1 MRELSVS
8 TLLRYLKNKLDTDEK
23 LQKISVSGEIS
34 NYHRHFSGHLY
45 FTLKDEY
52 AAISCVMFKS
62 AAVSLRFEP
71 KNGDKVLVY
80 ANTSIFESSG
90 QLQLY
95 VLKMEQKGAGDLFAR
110 YEELKKHLSEA
121 GKFDPA
127 HKIPLSVKYPDK
139 VAVLVGEASA
149 AMSDIRITFSR
160 RWPLTKVDFYPV
172 LVQGESAPADI
183 MDRLQKVDAM
193 GYDAII
199 LARGGGSFED
209 LFCFNDENLINT
221 IYDLKTFII
230 TGIGHEQDFTLADF
244 AADLRAATPTASVEL
259 ITPNISDVRNETDD
273 LYGRLLQAIL
283 DRLDYGRMNCDYL
296 LERLSYYQK
305 TLHNITIQIDAD
317 TDRIRQNILYRIA
330 SERDRTD
337 HLLSEI
343 RSKADFK
350 LNEQFYLHKRLHT
363 LLEAYSCK
371 NVLKRGYTLIIQDGK
386 VIKSKRSLKHS
397 EFDIHF
403 ADGILKAIE
412 RDTDG
417 TGNEI

>member
-1 MRELSVS
+1 
-8 TLLRYLKNKLDTDEK
+8 
-23 LQKISVSGEIS
+23 
-34 NYHRHFSGHLY
+34 
-45 FTLKDEY
+45 
-52 AAISCVMFKS
+52 
-62 AAVSLRFEP
+62 
-71 KNGDKVLVY
+71 
-80 ANTSIFESSG
+80 
-90 QLQLY
+90 
-95 VLKMEQKGAGDLFAR
+95 MEQKGAGDLFAR
-110 YEELKKHLSEA
+110 YEELKKRLSEA

-127 HKIPLSVKYPDK
+127 HKIPLSVKYPEK

-172 LVQGESAPADI
+172 LVQGESAPTDI

-221 IYDLKTFII
+221 IYDLKTFIV

-244 AADLRAATPTASVEL
+244 AADLRAATPTAAVEL

-296 LERLSYYQK
+296 LERLSHYQK

-350 LNEQFYLHKRLHT
+350 LNEQLYLHKRLHT
-363 LLEAYSCK
+363 LLEAYSCE
-371 NVLKRGYTLIIQDGK
+371 NVLKRGYTLIMQDGK